1 MHIRIAAIALC
12 MAMSSLAQAENPH
25 AGKMTAYYT
34 QNLKAW
40 AAGTDIV
47 AAIKAQNEAHKS
59 LSDADIEKLDQ
70 QWRAE
75 VKAKSGPLTTSLA
88 DKPLSK
94 LLEEKRK
101 EAGGKITEL
110 IIMDF
115 KGLNVAQAPLTSD
128 YMQGDEPKWQK
139 TFLVGPTAIFVDEL
153 DFDKS
158 SKRFQAQLSA
168 TIVDPANG
176 AAIGAITVGFDVE
189 KL

>member
-1 MHIRIAAIALC
+1 MFNRIVAFALLLVV
-12 MAMSSLAQAENPH
+12 AGPVSAENPH
-25 AGKMTAYYT
+25 AGKMTAFYT

-40 AAGTDIV
+40 AASADFIK
-47 AAIKAQNEAHKS
+47 AIKDQNEAHKA
-59 LSDADIEKLDQ
+59 LSGADIDKLDL

-75 VKAKSGPLTTSLA
+75 VKDKSGPLTSALA
-88 DKPLSK
+88 AKPISI

-110 IIMDF
+110 IIMDA
-115 KGLNVAQAPLTSD
+115 KGLNVGQAPLTSD

-139 TFLVGPTAIFVDEL
+139 TFQVGPNAIFVDEL

-158 SKRFQAQLSA
+158 AKRFQAQLSA
-168 TIVDPANG
+168 TIVDPATG
-176 AAIGAITVGFDVE
+176 TPIGAITVGFDVE